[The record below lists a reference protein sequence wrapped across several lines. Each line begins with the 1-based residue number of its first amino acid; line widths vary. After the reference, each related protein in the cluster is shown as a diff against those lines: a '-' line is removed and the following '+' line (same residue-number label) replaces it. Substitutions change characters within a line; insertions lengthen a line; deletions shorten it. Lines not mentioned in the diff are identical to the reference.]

1 MPSIARVR
9 VAMLFQIEQ
18 QLTPIFPVIL
28 VKQTTARA
36 FDAEPDAIAIQHA
49 PQAGKRQ
56 AVIPKRLAVTSSN
69 HVDRMR
75 SAGDNFLRALRR
87 LGFRD
92 WRKARQTPAPKM
104 LSRDWTNGFELLPG
118 FASVRSHALPHRP

>member
-18 QLTPIFPVIL
+18 QFLPIFPVIF
-28 VKQTTARA
+28 VEQTTART
-36 FDAEPDAIAIQHA
+36 FDAEPDPIAIQHA

-75 SAGDNFLRALRR
+75 SAGDNFLRAFCS
-87 LGFRD
+87 LGFRHR
-92 WRKARQTPAPKM
+92 RKARQTPAPKM
-104 LSRDWTNGFELLPG
+104 LPLKWTNRLELLPG
-118 FASVRSHALPHRP
+118 FA

>member
-1 MPSIARVR
+1 RAIKPMPSIARAR

-18 QLTPIFPVIL
+18 QLLPIFAVIF

-49 PQAGKRQ
+49 PQAGERQ
-56 AVIPKRLAVTSSN
+56 AVITKRLAVTSSN
-69 HVDRMR
+69 HVDRIR
-75 SAGDNFLRALRR
+75 SVSDDLLRALRR

-92 WRKARQTPAPKM
+92 WRKARQTPAPKV
-104 LSRDWTNGFELLPG
+104 LSR
-118 FASVRSHALPHRP
+118 